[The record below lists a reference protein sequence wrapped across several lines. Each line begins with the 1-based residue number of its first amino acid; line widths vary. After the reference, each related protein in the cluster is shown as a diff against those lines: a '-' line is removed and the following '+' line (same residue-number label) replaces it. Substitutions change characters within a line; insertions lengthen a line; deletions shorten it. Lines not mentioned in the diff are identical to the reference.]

1 MRSSSHKSG
10 KQTVTQTDSK
20 TAAASTLVTM
30 TMPYS
35 NSIALRACSLVAF
48 FVLPS
53 SIALTYL
60 ALRQRHE
67 LCVRPLSALLSI
79 ILGCLATHIL
89 RAVVF
94 RHSTVISFAAFICI
108 NM

>member
-60 ALRQRHE
+60 FSLTSTSRA
-67 LCVRPLSALLSI
+67 VRASLKRIIIHNSWLLSHTYSPRR
-79 ILGCLATHIL
+79 G
-89 RAVVF
+89 F
-94 RHSTVISFAAFICI
+94 ST
-108 NM
+108 